1 MRPAFRRPMVSLVR
15 IGHTIKEGT
24 MHETNNGLSRRS
36 FLKGTAAGIMGAG
49 ALGMGAFSLVGCS
62 GGEGGDLTRGRCKT
76 HTLHS
81 SPEQHELRVPFSPS
95 KYLATRTVMIHHV
108 LLTLASLFTFR

>member
-49 ALGMGAFSLVGCS
+49 A
-62 GGEGGDLTRGRCKT
+62 
-76 HTLHS
+76 
-81 SPEQHELRVPFSPS
+81 
-95 KYLATRTVMIHHV
+95 
-108 LLTLASLFTFR
+108 